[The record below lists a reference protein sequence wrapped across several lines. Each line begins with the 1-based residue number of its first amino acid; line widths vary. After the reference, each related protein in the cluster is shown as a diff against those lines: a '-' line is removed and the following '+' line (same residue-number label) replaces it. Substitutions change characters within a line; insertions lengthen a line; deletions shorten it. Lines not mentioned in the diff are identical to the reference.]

1 MKHFLI
7 LVIGLL
13 ISIIATAESLGQ
25 FEEDITG
32 FPQGV
37 WFYKEKAGWKNETG
51 YKKEYL
57 NSLLYKAEEIA
68 NYPGNRYTIYRSKNS
83 SIIFVADNET
93 RTFYLLNNKDALWS
107 DIQIGYWAENKNSC
121 HYVFVDTQYLAQS
134 NELDEFFRT
143 GVLDTHGVGES
154 DRKVKEIRQKHKTHV
169 LLRLP
174 AQCVNDAIL
183 SRMNKSERRDLMK
196 AQEDFKQYLARMEL

>member
-13 ISIIATAESLGQ
+13 ISITATAESLGQ

-57 NSLLYKAEEIA
+57 NSLLYKAE
-68 NYPGNRYTIYRSKNS
+68 N
-83 SIIFVADNET
+83 
-93 RTFYLLNNKDALWS
+93 
-107 DIQIGYWAENKNSC
+107 C
-121 HYVFVDTQYLAQS
+121 
-134 NELDEFFRT
+134 ELS
-143 GVLDTHGVGES
+143 G
-154 DRKVKEIRQKHKTHV
+154 
-169 LLRLP
+169 
-174 AQCVNDAIL
+174 
-183 SRMNKSERRDLMK
+183 
-196 AQEDFKQYLARMEL
+196 

>member
-13 ISIIATAESLGQ
+13 ISITATAESLGQ

-107 DIQIGYWAENKNSC
+107 DIQSYN
-121 HYVFVDTQYLAQS
+121 FV
-134 NELDEFFRT
+134 
-143 GVLDTHGVGES
+143 
-154 DRKVKEIRQKHKTHV
+154 
-169 LLRLP
+169 
-174 AQCVNDAIL
+174 
-183 SRMNKSERRDLMK
+183 
-196 AQEDFKQYLARMEL
+196 